1 MGATDGLTNLGFK
14 IGPGDKV
21 SIVGPSGCG
30 KTTLLSIIAGLEDR
44 YQGAVYL
51 DGYNIKQFNNY
62 RYRKGINY
70 IPFELNFYKGSLRS
84 NFVLHNGILP
94 EKLMLKYIRFF
105 ELEMWFPQGLDT
117 DLTTEFTQSLPNGIS
132 QRLRLALGLCGN
144 SSNLIIIDEPL
155 CGSAHEN
162 ASYLNQL
169 FTEELR
175 DATVI
180 YSTNEPSLV
189 VSSNL
194 CLMLEPDGSQK
205 YFGFPDKVIS
215 SL

>member
-1 MGATDGLTNLGFK
+1 M
-14 IGPGDKV
+14 
-21 SIVGPSGCG
+21 
-30 KTTLLSIIAGLEDR
+30 
-44 YQGAVYL
+44 YL

-94 EKLMLKYIRFF
+94 EELMLKYIRFF
-105 ELEMWFPQGLDT
+105 ELEEWFPQGLDT
-117 DLTTEFTQSLPNGIS
+117 DLATEFTQGLPNGIS